1 MKIRVLII
9 AVLLGMMINFLPGPA
24 AAADEVWN
32 GIMPAFN
39 GSATFS
45 GGNGSFE
52 DPYLIS
58 TAADLAQLSAN
69 VNSGVDY
76 NDVYF
81 QMPDDIVLNADT
93 SNYMNWDTAPP
104 ANTWTPIGT
113 YTAISSDI
121 DYPFKGTFDGDG
133 HTVSGVYINVPA
145 TNYQGL
151 FAWVVGGTINNLGIT
166 DSYIKGKIYIGG
178 VAGTCD
184 GGVIENCYYTGSISA
199 SGNAGGVVGQNNG
212 TVQYCY
218 NTGSLSGGSENC
230 MGGVVGVNIGTI
242 ENSYNSGS
250 VSSTG
255 SNVGGVVGLI
265 GSYLSPYTIKN
276 SYNTG
281 SVSGISSIGGVVGRN
296 TGNAAVQDCY
306 NTGSVSGTELVGGVV
321 GMSRVSGGNPTVQYC
336 YNSGSVSGT
345 TDVGG
350 VVGQNYGTTA
360 EVTGCYYDR
369 QMCPVG
375 GIGVDEGEGSEAEG
389 KLTSEMTSGIAFT
402 GWDTAGTWTLTAG
415 LYPLL
420 TGMHETDAAAFV
432 SVSPVFLEEP
442 ETAAKVDSNFTL
454 STANGVSWASSD
466 DSVISVSGD
475 TGTVEGDGTAVLTAS
490 LNGAAKNVILTVDIT
505 PPTLQSA
512 ARDTD
517 TQITVTLSEPSRNLG
532 KPNNGGFT
540 VKKTGTD
547 ETFEVSGTA
556 EGADASQV
564 VLTVADIATAAVK
577 GLTVTYTAG
586 GNEKIT
592 DIAGN
597 PMATDSTGVA
607 IDPWAPKLGT
617 PGTLSWDETT
627 PAKATWGAA
636 ANASSYTVQLYK
648 GGTACGSS
656 VTGIANNYHDFT
668 DVITE
673 TGSYTFT
680 VQAMGNG
687 TTYLDSDVSS
697 PSSSYEYTA
706 LIKAAGVTIAAPAA
720 GAEPAEVGS
729 LTTGHASYTVTELTW
744 QNNDSTAATLTAGG
758 NSRPLQPIRQL

>member
-9 AVLLGMMINFLPGPA
+9 AVLLGMMINFLPGSA
-24 AAADEVWN
+24 AAAGEVWDGEMPDYN
-32 GIMPAFN
+32 G
-39 GSATFS
+39 GSTFS

-58 TAADLAQLSAN
+58 TAADLAQLSKN
-69 VNSGVDY
+69 VNSGLDY
-76 NDVYF
+76 NGVYF
-81 QMPDDIVLNADT
+81 QMTADIVLNEDT
-93 SNYMNWDTAPP
+93 SNYMNWCTSPP
-104 ANTWTPIGT
+104 ANPWTPIGT
-113 YTAISSDI
+113 YTASGSDI
-121 DYPFKGTFDGDG
+121 DYPFKGTFDGAG
-133 HTVSGVYINVPA
+133 YTVSGIYINVPA
-145 TNYQGL
+145 SNYQGL
-151 FAWVVGGTINNLGIT
+151 FAWVDGGTIKNLGIK
-166 DSYIKGKIYIGG
+166 DSYIKGNIYIGG
-178 VAGTCD
+178 VAGSSN
-184 GGVIENCYYTGSISA
+184 GVIENCYYTGSISA
-199 SGNAGGVVGQNNG
+199 SGNAGGVVG
-212 TVQYCY
+212 
-218 NTGSLSGGSENC
+218 
-230 MGGVVGVNIGTI
+230 VNRGTI

-281 SVSGISSIGGVVGRN
+281 SVSGISAIGGVVGRN

-306 NTGSVSGTELVGGVV
+306 NTGSVSGTESVGGVV
-321 GMSRVSGGNPTVQYC
+321 GTSRVSGGNPTVQHC

-350 VVGQNYGTTA
+350 VVGRNDGTTA

-375 GIGVDEGEGSEAEG
+375 GIGVDQGEGSEAEG

-415 LYPLL
+415 LYPRL

-466 DSVISVSGD
+466 DSVISISGD
-475 TGTVEGDGTAVLTAS
+475 TGMVEGDGTAVLTAS

-597 PMATDSTGVA
+597 PMATDSAGVA
-607 IDPWAPKLGT
+607 IDPWAPKLDT
-617 PGTLSWDETT
+617 PGSLLWDTTT
-627 PAKATWGAA
+627 PAKATWGAV

-648 GGTACGSS
+648 GGIAGGDPVTVVNS
-656 VTGIANNYHDFT
+656 VYYHDFT
-668 DVITE
+668 PAITE
-673 TGSYTFT
+673 PGNYTFT
-680 VQAMGNG
+680 VQAVGDGAM
-687 TTYLDSDVSS
+687 YADSDVSS
-697 PSSSYEYTA
+697 HSPKYVYIAPINTA
-706 LIKAAGVTIAAPAA
+706 
-720 GAEPAEVGS
+720 S
-729 LTTGHASYTVTELTW
+729 
-744 QNNDSTAATLTAGG
+744 
-758 NSRPLQPIRQL
+758 PIFRR